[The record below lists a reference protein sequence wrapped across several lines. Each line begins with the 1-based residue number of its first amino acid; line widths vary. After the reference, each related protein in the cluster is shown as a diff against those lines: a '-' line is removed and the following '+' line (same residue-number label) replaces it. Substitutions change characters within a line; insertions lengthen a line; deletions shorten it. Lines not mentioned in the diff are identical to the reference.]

1 MKWFSPAGDPYE
13 YMFSSDGSSIV
24 AKKKGAPADSAV
36 KMSVSELAKANPGF
50 MNQSSVQGALKQA
63 TAGRPIV
70 ENQSALPAFM
80 TEENPVFNRPIVDL
94 PAASKSPSPTPAP
107 ESAATVGS
115 APAPDL
121 SGPVDVD
128 AVSGPRSPGVTATQ
142 PHVVDLPPG
151 RLNSIPFPK
160 GVPPE
165 AFTVKPNTRDYGASV
180 DSPQVDTK
188 EVRGTAYRAGMD
200 AAYGNS
206 SLIAPPPPPR
216 PSMQAQ
222 APGDI
227 YLPEGPLSLGT
238 SPQGDSLAAQAGWWR
253 TAQANP
259 GNPMPDRASYQV
271 EYDAPENPGRLGL
284 GFNIGSSQNMDRY
297 GQKFGQAVPPVV
309 ARTTQPAPTDTTRT
323 SYADILAKRR
333 R

>member
-13 YMFSSDGSSIV
+13 YMFSSDGASIV
-24 AKKKGAPADSAV
+24 AKKKGAPADSAI

-107 ESAATVGS
+107 ESATTVGS

-121 SGPVDVD
+121 SGPVGVD

-142 PHVVDLPPG
+142 PPVVDLPPG

-165 AFTVKPNTRDYGASV
+165 AFMVKPNTRDYGASV
-180 DSPQVDTK
+180 DSPEVGTK

-206 SLIAPPPPPR
+206 SLIAPPPPR
-216 PSMQAQ
+216 VN
-222 APGDI
+222 
-227 YLPEGPLSLGT
+227 LPEGQLDIPGVPSWDPGVH
-238 SPQGDSLAAQAGWWR
+238 DFR
-253 TAQANP
+253 TLEAFPNP
-259 GNPMPDRASYQV
+259 DFPAVPRASYQV

-284 GFNIGSSQNMDRY
+284 GFEIGSSQSGR
-297 GQKFGQAVPPVV
+297 GWSVPPVV
-309 ARTTQPAPTDTTRT
+309 ARETQPAPTYNGRS
-323 SYADILAKRR
+323 SYQNILQRR
-333 R
+333 GLNR